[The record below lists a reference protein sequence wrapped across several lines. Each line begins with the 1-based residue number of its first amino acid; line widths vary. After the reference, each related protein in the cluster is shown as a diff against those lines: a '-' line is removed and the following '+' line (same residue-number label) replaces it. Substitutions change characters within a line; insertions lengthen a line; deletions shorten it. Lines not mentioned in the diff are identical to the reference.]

1 VDQEPSTVRP
11 QGRVDPFEVLHDR
24 RSHGDVV
31 QVSDGVSGKYKPELI
46 KQIKIWGHDAD
57 TGKPVVVGGHLNV
70 YRSAACKTAW
80 VTTVKNAKFT
90 KKARETRASIRYVDP
105 KTHKLKVVFMHKTTK
120 MPVSTK
126 VVYLGKTTSVA
137 VNGGFVA
144 DYQYEGGGTVVVRL
158 K

>member
-1 VDQEPSTVRP
+1 M
-11 QGRVDPFEVLHDR
+11 
-24 RSHGDVV
+24 
-31 QVSDGVSGKYKPELI
+31 
-46 KQIKIWGHDAD
+46 
-57 TGKPVVVGGHLNV
+57 
-70 YRSAACKTAW
+70 
-80 VTTVKNAKFT
+80 KNAKFT
-90 KKARETRASIRYVDP
+90 KKAWETRASIRYVDP

-137 VNGGFVA
+137 